1 MSEYDVVKKPKHYE
15 LFNGS
20 MQVLEL
26 IVDRVKA
33 LHEATHYTT
42 VAVNS
47 NASIYYYYGNVIKY
61 TMRWFHKD
69 GVQDLKKARQYLDY
83 MIDSI
88 EANGL
93 DR

>member
-1 MSEYDVVKKPKHYE
+1 MPEYDVVKKPKHYE
-15 LFNGS
+15 LFDGS

-26 IVDRVKA
+26 IVDRTKA
-33 LHEATHYTT
+33 LQEASDYTT
-42 VAVNS
+42 P
-47 NASIYYYYGNVIKY
+47 NASLYYYYGNLIKY
-61 TMRWFHKD
+61 TMRWFNKD

-83 MIDSI
+83 MINSI